1 MGLILAHSFRVQQI
15 YEVIF
20 MKHEVDAALES
31 VEKNLSEVVVG
42 IRHALAAI
50 QGRLTNLEAI
60 TAAETPV
67 IPVTN
72 TPAPVESG
80 PKRECDIVP
89 GDGGFTP
96 VTPVTPAAETPATTP
111 AVETATGELDDE
123 GVPWNPDFHASSR
136 SQVNSMN
143 VPNGK
148 AWRLKRGVDKDAA
161 AEYKKQFTGT
171 IDNTPGSFS
180 GTVSNTPP
188 GTVTPATVPGG
199 VPGVTPA
206 VSENDKV
213 RKEIIALIKQL
224 ADEFGF
230 SYDDAKT
237 IFEEEFK
244 VAQNGEGVIFG
255 GVKNQD
261 YPLIKQYFI
270 DLYAAYKNLNATIV
284 QIYGWAGSEH
294 ATIVDQ
300 NKPAAMQNGVGGVYY
315 QDMVDVTNQLDAL
328 YQQWLQW
335 AQQEGKA

>member
-1 MGLILAHSFRVQQI
+1 
-15 YEVIF
+15 

-50 QGRLTNLEAI
+50 QGRLTNLENIIAQTQTVAI
-60 TAAETPV
+60 TAAETPI

-72 TPAPVESG
+72 TAPVESG

-89 GDGGFTP
+89 GDGGFVAP
-96 VTPVTPAAETPATTP
+96 VTPVTETPATTP
-111 AVETATGELDDE
+111 AAETATGELDDE
-123 GVPWNPDFHASSR
+123 GVPWNADFHASSK
-136 SQVNSMN
+136 SQVNSIN

-161 AEYKKQFTGT
+161 AEYKKQFTPAGEVTGT
-171 IDNTPGSFS
+171 LDNTPGV
-180 GTVSNTPP
+180 VSNTPGVVP
-188 GTVTPATVPGG
+188 GAVTPATVPGG

-206 VSENDKV
+206 APAVSENDKV
-213 RKEIIALIKQL
+213 RKEIITLIKQL

-261 YPLIKQYFI
+261 YPLIKQYFT
-270 DLYAAYKNLNATIV
+270 DLYAAYKNLNDKIV

-294 ATIVDQ
+294 AAIVDQ

-328 YQQWLQW
+328 HQQWLQW